1 MDLIT
6 RTRTTAVA
14 GGAAL
19 AAGVT
24 VILHGMIRHD
34 LPRSLAGACL
44 LLTALIAVS
53 LALVHRWI
61 TDVSE
66 QRRALA
72 EAQAQAEAERSRYF
86 ALEAALEGE
95 HARLSRDLAA
105 ERAGLAAQLDAE
117 RRALEAVFE
126 ERRATLICET
136 TEAVAQMFQGGK
148 LAPASVARGK
158 VIRFPSQ
165 IPEHSRSRE
174 QEVVGP

>member
-1 MDLIT
+1 
-6 RTRTTAVA
+6 
-14 GGAAL
+14 
-19 AAGVT
+19 
-24 VILHGMIRHD
+24 MIRHD

-44 LLTALIAVS
+44 LLTTLTFVA

-61 TDVSE
+61 TDVSD
-66 QRRALA
+66 QRRNLA
-72 EAQAQAEAERSRYF
+72 EKAAQADSERSRYV

-95 HARLSRDLAA
+95 HARLRVELAG
-105 ERAGLAAQLDAE
+105 ERANQTAQLEAE

-136 TEAVAQMFQGGK
+136 TDAVVKMFQGGK
-148 LAPASVARGK
+148 LAPATITRGK
-158 VIRFPSQ
+158 VIQFPSQ